1 MVKTPGVLVLDNQGH
16 QQSTEMLKQ
25 WRQGWRERGPHSG
38 PILSTK
44 CLQAARDFALVF
56 IFLIASQVCSPCLE
70 QVSDLRVGLN
80 LVPGIAQLHCCR
92 SQ

>member
-44 CLQAARDFALVF
+44 CLQAARDFA
-56 IFLIASQVCSPCLE
+56 PCFHLFNCIPSL
-70 QVSDLRVGLN
+70 QSLLGAGV
-80 LVPGIAQLHCCR
+80 
-92 SQ
+92 